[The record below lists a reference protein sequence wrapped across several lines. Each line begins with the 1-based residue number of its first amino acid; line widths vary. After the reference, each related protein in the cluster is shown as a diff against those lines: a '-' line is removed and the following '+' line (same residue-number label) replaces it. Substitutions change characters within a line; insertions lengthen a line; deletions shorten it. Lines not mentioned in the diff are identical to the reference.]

1 MRISTLQNLSAIPT
15 SFRWVVRHRGLVA
28 GLAALW
34 AILMTL
40 APWVQMKV
48 GIPHQEL
55 TSAILVRVFTLPIE
69 FYLLPM
75 LLAYV
80 DSEFHRNPA
89 NPREGWQRTFE
100 SRGAMAALAQL
111 LLFVAV
117 MLGTVAFIIPGVVIM
132 ILLGWMPMY
141 LLLRG
146 GSITHAARWSLSIM
160 VKEWRRVILA
170 VLPVFGIYVVLI
182 FGLVF
187 AITRGVPE
195 HTLWLR
201 FRHPYF
207 WLFNLLTSAVN
218 IWVSLALLA
227 IFHKVENE
235 AMLKS
240 EDV

>member
-1 MRISTLQNLSAIPT
+1 
-15 SFRWVVRHRGLVA
+15 
-28 GLAALW
+28 
-34 AILMTL
+34 
-40 APWVQMKV
+40 
-48 GIPHQEL
+48 
-55 TSAILVRVFTLPIE
+55 
-69 FYLLPM
+69 
-75 LLAYV
+75 
-80 DSEFHRNPA
+80 
-89 NPREGWQRTFE
+89 
-100 SRGAMAALAQL
+100 
-111 LLFVAV
+111 
-117 MLGTVAFIIPGVVIM
+117 
-132 ILLGWMPMY
+132 
-141 LLLRG
+141 
-146 GSITHAARWSLSIM
+146 M